1 MTEPEL
7 LPFYQHF
14 YSESL
19 FILPENMLAQTG
31 SPESVPPETATAPL
45 LTTEED
51 ISGDILVSKSF
62 YITGENKK
70 GLVLLFSLPEKEF
83 AVLPQNNFLTKIL
96 AAIQHTPADVAYVN
110 LEPKYKVNIFDLSKE
125 TKVQQVV
132 SFGKDLVDLATGFQ
146 IHLYKPAAIGQV
158 PLLLADPLEYI
169 ENDVNRKK
177 YLWSGL
183 QAIFLNK

>member
-19 FILPENMLAQTG
+19 FILPEQNPISESSPKSMSAQ
-31 SPESVPPETATAPL
+31 PEQP
-45 LTTEED
+45 D
-51 ISGDILVSKSF
+51 IKPTQEVVSGDTLLPKKF
-62 YITGENKK
+62 YLTGENKK
-70 GLVLLFSLPEKEF
+70 GLVLVFSLPEKEF
-83 AVLPQNNFLTKIL
+83 ATLPQNTFLTKIL

-158 PLLLADPLEYI
+158 PLLLTDPLEYI